1 MIEIKGLVKRYGSY
15 TAVGGLDLQVGKGDI
30 CGFIGPNGAGKT
42 TTLKILATLLRQDEG
57 RVHVCGYDVESD
69 AALVRR
75 RIGYMPDSFGVYED
89 MTAREY
95 LEFFAALYGIEPARA
110 RQVIGDVLELTD
122 LKAKADAQVETLSRG
137 VQQRLGL
144 ARVLVHD
151 PDVLL
156 LDEPA
161 SGLDPRARIEI
172 RALLKELR
180 AMGKTVLVSS
190 HILSDLAEICNR
202 DAIVERG
209 KLLYQ
214 GDVASIIDRARQR
227 GRVRV
232 RVVEGERALDALRR
246 DARIAKAEAASPIAV
261 AVVSSDGRGVE
272 IDVELAPQTG
282 PDGHAHA
289 FLGEMLSGAG
299 VRILELREEE
309 PDLEDAFMHVTR
321 GEIS

>member
-15 TAVGGLDLQVGKGDI
+15 TAVAGLDLSVGKGDL

-42 TTLKILATLLRQDEG
+42 TTLKTIATLLRADSG
-57 RVHVCGYDVESD
+57 KVRVCGYDVETD
-69 AALVRR
+69 ADLVRR
-75 RIGYMPDSFGVYED
+75 RIGYMPDNFGVYED

-110 RQVIGDVLELTD
+110 RQVIQDVLELTD
-122 LKAKADAQVETLSRG
+122 LVAKADAQVETLSRG

-151 PDVLL
+151 PEVLL

-202 DAIVERG
+202 VAIVERG
-209 KLLYQ
+209 KLVYQ
-214 GDVASIIDRARQR
+214 GDVASILEKVRKR
-227 GRVRV
+227 GRLRLRV
-232 RVVEGERALDALRR
+232 AGADAALAALRA
-246 DARIAKAEAASPIAV
+246 DARVARAEPGVASVNGRGTEIEVELKPEAAA
-261 AVVSSDGRGVE
+261 GEG
-272 IDVELAPQTG
+272 
-282 PDGHAHA
+282 AHA
-289 FLGEMLSGAG
+289 FVGELVVGAG
-299 VRILELREEE
+299 AGLRELREEE
-309 PDLEDAFMHVTR
+309 ADLEDAFMHITR
-321 GEIS
+321 GEIG